1 MTALLHQL
9 NMDYIVAMP
18 HSLLLIEDE
27 AAIADNVRY
36 ALEQEGFEVHW
47 SRLGQ
52 DGLRVVRVRDIELIL
67 LDVGLPDVNGFELC
81 KEIRSFSEV
90 PIIFLTARSEE
101 VDRVVGLEIGGDD
114 YVVKPFSTRELVA
127 RVKAVL
133 KRARN
138 RNDSAPRQNEPA
150 GSDGRAFSLDES
162 GLTVLYRGCELSLT
176 PHEQGILKTLLH
188 HPGRIYSRAQL
199 LDLVWTDREEIFER
213 VVDTHIKS
221 IRRKLRKIDAEAAPI
236 RTHRGCGYSITP

>member
-1 MTALLHQL
+1 
-9 NMDYIVAMP
+9 MDYIVAMP

-101 VDRVVGLEIGGDD
+101 VDRDRMASGLVSRAVGDPREISGLEEVRQGSERLFSRGHAISSRHLE
-114 YVVKPFSTRELVA
+114 STRWF
-127 RVKAVL
+127 K
-133 KRARN
+133 
-138 RNDSAPRQNEPA
+138 
-150 GSDGRAFSLDES
+150 
-162 GLTVLYRGCELSLT
+162 
-176 PHEQGILKTLLH
+176 
-188 HPGRIYSRAQL
+188 
-199 LDLVWTDREEIFER
+199 VWR
-213 VVDTHIKS
+213 S
-221 IRRKLRKIDAEAAPI
+221 M
-236 RTHRGCGYSITP
+236 

>member
-18 HSLLLIEDE
+18 QSLLLIEDE

-36 ALEQEGFEVHW
+36 ALEREGFEVHW
-47 SRLGQ
+47 SSLGE
-52 DGLRVVRVRDIELIL
+52 DGLRVIHEREIHLIL

-81 KEIRSFSEV
+81 KEIRSFSQT

-114 YVVKPFSTRELVA
+114 YVVKPFSTRELIA

-133 KRARN
+133 KRSRTQ
-138 RNDSAPRQNEPA
+138 NDAMSACND
-150 GSDGRAFSLDES
+150 GSGLSLDES
-162 GLTVLYRGCELSLT
+162 GLTVLYRGSALSLT
-176 PHEQGILKTLLH
+176 PHEQAILKTLLNR
-188 HPGRIYSRAQL
+188 PGRIYSRAQL
-199 LDLVWTDREEIFER
+199 LDLVWADREEVFER

-221 IRRKLRKIDAEAAPI
+221 IRSKLREIDPEATPI
-236 RTHRGCGYSITP
+236 KTHRGFGYSVG